1 MTSLF
6 IAAHVI
12 AAILLLGP
20 VTVATSQFGPQ
31 MLKAAEGDD
40 KAFGATRTL
49 HNITNSYGYI
59 SAIVPILGIAVFLM
73 DMSTYG
79 TQGQFHA
86 SIVLAII
93 AWALL
98 FFLIIPRQKK
108 AMAALAGE
116 GTTDFAKDKKQLA
129 MFSGIFNLLW
139 VVIAILMF
147 L

>member
-20 VTVATSQFGPQ
+20 VTVATSQFSPQ
-31 MLKAAEGDD
+31 MWKAAEGDD

-49 HNITNSYGYI
+49 HDITNSYGYI
-59 SAIVPILGIAVFLM
+59 SAIVPILGIAVFVM

-79 TQGQFHA
+79 RQGQFHV
-86 SIVLAII
+86 SILLAVI

-108 AMAALAGE
+108 AMAALSGE
-116 GTTDFAKDKKQLA
+116 GIADFAKDKKQLA
-129 MFSGIFNLLW
+129 ILSGIFNLLW